1 MLNLQSFAF
10 AVAKDEVLDG
20 IGLQNTSA
28 SADVAWLPPSQAGWH
43 RGHRVPVRISV
54 PLHSPT
60 PISSPTSHF

>member
-20 IGLQNTSA
+20 IGLRSTSA

-43 RGHRVPVRISV
+43 HGYRVPVHISI
-54 PLHSPT
+54 PLCSPT
-60 PISSPTSHF
+60 PVSSPTPHF